1 MTKKMEVG
9 VIGLGKF
16 GSALAESVTQLGHTA
31 VGIDTSATA
40 LKRSEEY
47 LAQAYEADATDDT
60 VLKQL
65 RFMDLDKVVV
75 SVGKSMETSILIVL
89 NLQEIGVKKLA
100 VKAISHEH
108 AVVLKRLGVDTV
120 IQPERDAASQFAH
133 RIANPGML
141 DLLPLGGN
149 ILLQELEVNAWA
161 GKSLID
167 LGLTSLGVM
176 VVAAKQP
183 GDKEYEFVPP
193 ADREL
198 QKGDILVAI
207 GKESDL
213 LELES

>member
-1 MTKKMEVG
+1 MKKMEVG
-9 VIGLGKF
+9 IIGLGKF
-16 GSALAESVTQLGHTA
+16 GSALAEFLSELGHT
-31 VGIDTSATA
+31 VIGVDGSSNATKKA
-40 LKRSEEY
+40 AEFLSQTY
-47 LAQAYEADATDDT
+47 QADATDDV

-89 NLQEIGVKKLA
+89 NLQEMGVKKLA

-108 AVVLKRLGVDTV
+108 AVVLRRLGVETV

-149 ILLQELEVNAWA
+149 ILLQELVVHNWA

-167 LGLTSLGVM
+167 LGLTSFGVM
-176 VVAAKQP
+176 VVAAKKK
-183 GDKEYEFVPP
+183 GDEEYEFVPP
-193 ADREL
+193 ADRTLEE
-198 QKGDILVAI
+198 GDILVAI

-213 LELES
+213 LKLES

>member
-1 MTKKMEVG
+1 MKKMEVG

-16 GSALAESVTQLGHTA
+16 GSALAEFVSELGHT
-31 VGIDTSATA
+31 VIGVDSSSNATKKA
-40 LKRSEEY
+40 EEFLSQTY
-47 LAQAYEADATDDT
+47 QADATDEN

-89 NLQEIGVKKLA
+89 NLQEMGVRKLA
-100 VKAISHEH
+100 VKAISHQH
-108 AVVLKRLGVDTV
+108 AVVLERLGVETV
-120 IQPERDAASQFAH
+120 IQPERDAACQFAH

-141 DLLPLGGN
+141 DVLPLGGN
-149 ILLQELEVNAWA
+149 ILLQELVVDKWA

-167 LGLTSLGVM
+167 LGLTSYGVM
-176 VVAAKQP
+176 VVATKKN

-193 ADREL
+193 ADRDFE
-198 QKGDILVAI
+198 KGDILVAI

-213 LELES
+213 LALES

>member
-1 MTKKMEVG
+1 MTKKEVG
-9 VIGLGKF
+9 IIGLGKF
-16 GSALAESVTQLGHTA
+16 GSALAEFLSDLGHT
-31 VGIDTSATA
+31 VIGVDSSSNATKKA
-40 LKRSEEY
+40 EEFLSQTY
-47 LAQAYEADATDDT
+47 QAAATDDN

-89 NLQEIGVKKLA
+89 NLQEMGIKNLA

-108 AVVLKRLGVDTV
+108 AIVLRRLGVETV

-149 ILLQELEVNAWA
+149 ILLQELEVDNWA

-167 LGLTSLGVM
+167 LGLTTFGVM
-176 VVAAKQP
+176 VVAIKKK
-183 GDKEYEFVPP
+183 GDKDYEFVPA
-193 ADREL
+193 ADRVLED
-198 QKGDILVAI
+198 GDTLVAI

>member
-1 MTKKMEVG
+1 MKKAEVG
-9 VIGLGKF
+9 IIGLGKF
-16 GSALAESVTQLGHTA
+16 GSALAEFLSELGHT
-31 VGIDTSATA
+31 VIGVDSSSNAT
-40 LKRSEEY
+40 KKTEEFLSQTY
-47 LAQAYEADATDDT
+47 QADATDDN

-65 RFMDLDKVVV
+65 RFMDLDEVIV

-89 NLQEIGVKKLA
+89 NLQEMGIKRLA

-108 AVVLKRLGVDTV
+108 AVVLRRLGVHTV

-149 ILLQELEVNAWA
+149 ILLQELEVNNWV

-167 LGLTSLGVM
+167 LGLTSFGVM
-176 VVAAKQP
+176 VVAIKRK
-183 GDKEYEFVPP
+183 GEKEYEFVPA
-193 ADREL
+193 ADRTLEE
-198 QKGDILVAI
+198 GDILVAI

-213 LELES
+213 LKLDS

>member
-1 MTKKMEVG
+1 MKKMEVG
-9 VIGLGKF
+9 IIGLGKF
-16 GSALAESVTQLGHTA
+16 GSALAEFLSELGHT
-31 VGIDTSATA
+31 VIGVDGSSNATKKA
-40 LKRSEEY
+40 EEFLSQTY
-47 LAQAYEADATDDT
+47 QADATDDN

-65 RFMDLDKVVV
+65 RFMDLDKVIV

-89 NLQEIGVKKLA
+89 NLQEMGVKRLA

-108 AVVLKRLGVDTV
+108 AVVLRRLGVHTV

-149 ILLQELEVNAWA
+149 ILLQELEVDKWA

-167 LGLTSLGVM
+167 LGLTSFGVM
-176 VVAAKQP
+176 VVAAKKK
-183 GDKEYEFVPP
+183 GDKDYEFVPP
-193 ADREL
+193 ADRTLE
-198 QKGDILVAI
+198 KGDILVAI